1 MNIRVKNALTVIVV
15 MFLWAICYPLI
26 TIGLE
31 HAPHIT
37 FAACR
42 ASIAGVILL
51 LIGYSLG
58 KPHPR
63 GILLWLLLVLIGI
76 GATTIG
82 FYGMFHASEFLAPG
96 IATVITNLQPM
107 LTAVL
112 AYWFLS
118 EKMSMRQFFAI
129 SMGFVGIL
137 IITSNNFPDNSNVST
152 TGIIYLLIAITGLSV
167 SNLLIKKITGQI
179 DALIAMGWQLIF
191 GSVFLWLLA
200 ISTENQ
206 RDIDWTIEFIISLS
220 GLSLLGTSLAYWLWF
235 KALEQV
241 DLVFANAFSFLAPA
255 FGISIGILFFN
266 ETFSMTTVIG
276 LTVIFTGIVLINLP
290 QKGTNNAA

>member
-1 MNIRVKNALTVIVV
+1 MNLKARNSLYIIVV

-26 TIGLE
+26 NIGIE
-31 HAPHIT
+31 SAPHIT
-37 FAACR
+37 FAAMR
-42 ASIAGVILL
+42 ASLAGLTLL
-51 LIGYSLG
+51 LIGYSMG

-63 GILLWLLLVLIGI
+63 GLKHWFFLILIGM
-76 GATTIG
+76 GATAIG

-96 IATVITNLQPM
+96 IATVVTNLQPM